1 MKEISSRISYIEPD
15 HSLDRP
21 LLAYI
26 KGERFSM
33 AFDAGASE
41 DHVKLFYRE
50 LEKENLPLPEL
61 TVISH
66 AHWDHSYGIHAIH
79 GMAIANEKTYEYL
92 KKDSQTSKEDIFF
105 SSFDADYDFIRKEYG
120 SPENIIIKL
129 PDIIFRNSL
138 TIDLG
143 DVKAELHHIP
153 SPHTDDSTILCLKEE
168 RILFAGDASSG
179 TITSKADLE
188 TGGIYDKEKTR
199 AYLTSITALNP
210 LFIINSHE
218 GAVSAEEE
226 IEYLKSKL

>member
-1 MKEISSRISYIEPD
+1 MERLSERILYINPD

-21 LLAYI
+21 LLAYV

-33 AFDAGASE
+33 VFDAGASE
-41 DHVKLFYRE
+41 SHVKLFYRE

-92 KKDSQTSKEDIFF
+92 KKDNQTSKEELFF

-143 DVKAELHHIP
+143 DVIAELHHIP
-153 SPHTDDSTILCLKEE
+153 SPHTDDSTILYIREE
-168 RILFAGDASSG
+168 RIMFAGDASSG
-179 TITSKADLE
+179 TITSKADLK
-188 TGGIYDKEKTR
+188 TGGIYDKDKTR
-199 AYLTSITALNP
+199 AYLDSITALNP
-210 LFIINSHE
+210 LYIINSHE
-218 GAVSAEEE
+218 GAVSTEEE
-226 IEYLKSKL
+226 TRYLKSKL